1 MSRKP
6 AVADFMAVRVAPH
19 SHLIVLIGVLLM
31 LVTSSRLE
39 AQEREGLFVGVGLG
53 WGSLDITCDGCEV
66 DRESGFSGNFR
77 IGGAVSDHVLIGA
90 ESEGW
95 YKSVEGT
102 SISFGT
108 LTASAYVYPAAKGLY
123 LRGGIGLAVLSAS
136 DGGFS
141 DSDTGLGFS
150 FGAGY
155 DIPIAR
161 KTALTPY
168 ANWMFGNF
176 EGGGSNVIQLGLA
189 VSFY

>member
-1 MSRKP
+1 MSRYA
-6 AVADFMAVRVAPH
+6 AVLA
-19 SHLIVLIGVLLM
+19 LLC
-31 LVTSSRLE
+31 LASPLA
-39 AQEREGLFVGVGLG
+39 AQDRQGLFVGVGLG
-53 WGSLDITCDGCEV
+53 WGSLDVTCDGCAV

-77 IGGAVSDHVLIGA
+77 IGGALSDKLLIGA

-95 YKSVEGT
+95 YKSVDGA

-108 LTASAYVYPAAKGLY
+108 LTASAYFYPSSKGLY

-150 FGAGY
+150 LGAGY
-155 DIPIAR
+155 DIPVAR

-176 EGGGSNVIQLGLA
+176 EGGGVNALQVGLA

>member
-1 MSRKP
+1 MSRYS
-6 AVADFMAVRVAPH
+6 A
-19 SHLIVLIGVLLM
+19 LLLLM
-31 LVTSSRLE
+31 FAASPLA
-39 AQEREGLFVGVGLG
+39 AQERQGLFVGVGLG
-53 WGSLDITCDGCEV
+53 WGALDITCEGCEV

-77 IGGAVSDHVLIGA
+77 IGGALSDKVLLGA

-108 LTASAYVYPAAKGLY
+108 LTVSAYFYPSSKGLY
-123 LRGGIGLAVLSAS
+123 LRGGVGLAVLSAS
-136 DGGFS
+136 DGEFS

-176 EGGGSNVIQLGLA
+176 DGGGANVIQIGLA

>member
-1 MSRKP
+1 MSRY
-6 AVADFMAVRVAPH
+6 AAA
-19 SHLIVLIGVLLM
+19 LLLM
-31 LVTSSRLE
+31 FTVSPLA
-39 AQEREGLFVGVGLG
+39 AQERQGLFIGVGLG
-53 WGSLDITCDGCEV
+53 WGSLDITCEGCEV

-77 IGGAVSDHVLIGA
+77 IGGAVSDKLLIGA

-95 YKSVEGT
+95 YKSIEGT

-108 LTASAYVYPAAKGLY
+108 LTASAYFYPSSKGIY

-150 FGAGY
+150 VGAGY
-155 DIPIAR
+155 DIPVAR
-161 KTALTPY
+161 QTALTPY

-176 EGGGSNVIQLGLA
+176 DGGGANVIQLGLA

>member
-1 MSRKP
+1 MSRY
-6 AVADFMAVRVAPH
+6 AA
-19 SHLIVLIGVLLM
+19 VLL
-31 LVTSSRLE
+31 LVFVVSPLA
-39 AQEREGLFVGVGLG
+39 AQEKQGLFVGIGLG
-53 WGSLDITCDGCEV
+53 WGSLDITCEGCEM

-77 IGGAVSDHVLIGA
+77 IGGAVSDQVLIGA

-95 YKSVEGT
+95 YKSIEGA

-108 LTASAYVYPAAKGLY
+108 LTASAYFYPASKGLY

-155 DIPIAR
+155 DIPVAS

-168 ANWMFGNF
+168 ANWMFGSF
-176 EGGGSNVIQLGLA
+176 DGGGVNAIQLGLA